1 MEFEIYFKS
10 KSQGESRSSV
20 CLETDKTYQGGP
32 PKRVE
37 KGSKEGTGRPFPL
50 AHHRSRSPDHRVAGH
65 WTTTVTTIFFYTN
78 PGIPNHQL
86 GYATSSS
93 RRSIYFERG
102 SRGRFRAE
110 FALPHMLFSVAV
122 LIINTILEY
131 VRPQ

>member
-65 WTTTVTTIFFYTN
+65 WTTTVTTIFFTLIREYQTTN
-78 PGIPNHQL
+78 WATLRLRRGDLFISSADREVGSVRNSHFRTCYFQL
-86 GYATSSS
+86 Q
-93 RRSIYFERG
+93 F
-102 SRGRFRAE
+102 
-110 FALPHMLFSVAV
+110 
-122 LIINTILEY
+122 
-131 VRPQ
+131 